1 MCPISLAIQRAA
13 LKKTWRLIAVGES
26 SLLELRPLWPKGIP
40 DYKKVPSVHFSVK
53 DFESIAACKA
63 AFEAKA
69 LELNQQGF
77 NVYTVMNPI
86 REDFKGPGAAKDDD
100 VRYRDLLLIDI
111 DRVGDTSCPANQAEL
126 DAAKVL
132 ALEIREYLAE
142 RDWPKPIIL
151 MSANGYHLYY
161 ILEGVP
167 NDFDSASLIRQFLK
181 NLASHF
187 DNGLVGV
194 DTVVYNASRIT
205 KLPGTIARKGV
216 ETHDR
221 PYRMAEVC
229 DEI

>member
-1 MCPISLAIQRAA
+1 MSLISLSVQRAA
-13 LKKTWRLIAVGES
+13 LKKTWRLIAVGEDS
-26 SLLELRPLWPKGIP
+26 ILELRPIWPKGVP
-40 DYKKVPSVHFSVK
+40 DHKKAPSVHFSAK
-53 DFESIAACKA
+53 DYESIAACKA

-69 LELNQQGF
+69 LELNRQGF

-86 REDFKGPGAAKDDD
+86 REDFKGPGAIKDADI
-100 VRYRDLLLIDI
+100 RYRDLLLIDI
-111 DRVGDTSCPANQAEL
+111 DRVGDTSSPANQAEL

-142 RDWPKPIIL
+142 RDWHKPIIL

-161 ILEGVP
+161 ILEGIP
-167 NDFDSASLIRQFLK
+167 NDFDSASLVRRLLK

-187 DNGLVGV
+187 DNGLVGI
-194 DTVVYNASRIT
+194 DTSVYNASRIT
-205 KLPGTIARKGV
+205 KVPGTIARKGMEAV
-216 ETHDR
+216 DR

>member
-1 MCPISLAIQRAA
+1 MRPISLSVQQAE
-13 LKKTWRLIAVGES
+13 LKKTWGLIAADDNSV
-26 SLLELRPLWPKGIP
+26 LELRLIWPKGIP
-40 DYKKVPSVHFSVK
+40 NPKIAHSVHFRVK
-53 DFESIAACKA
+53 DYESVAACNA

-69 LELNQQGF
+69 LELNQLGF

-86 REDFKGPGAAKDDD
+86 REDFTGPGAAKDGDI
-100 VRYRDLLLIDI
+100 RYRDLLLIDI
-111 DRVGDTSCPANQAEL
+111 DRVGDTSSPANQAEL

-161 ILEGVP
+161 ILEGMP
-167 NDFDSASLIRQFLK
+167 NDLESASLVRQFLK
-181 NLASHF
+181 NLANRF
-187 DNGLVGV
+187 DNSLVGV

-205 KLPGTIARKGV
+205 KVPGTIARKGIETV
-216 ETHDR
+216 ER
-221 PYRMAEVC
+221 PYRMAVVC

>member
-1 MCPISLAIQRAA
+1 MSLISLSVQRAA
-13 LKKTWRLIAVGES
+13 LKKTWRLIAVGEN
-26 SLLELRPLWPKGIP
+26 SLLELRAIWPKGIP
-40 DYKKVPSVHFSVK
+40 DPKPAHSVHFTVK
-53 DFESIAACKA
+53 DYESIAACKA

-69 LELNQQGF
+69 LELNKQGF

-100 VRYRDLLLIDI
+100 IRYRDLLLIDI
-111 DRVGDTSCPANQAEL
+111 DRIGDTSSPANQAEL
-126 DAAKVL
+126 NAAKVL
-132 ALEIREYLAE
+132 ALEIREYLAK

-161 ILEGVP
+161 ILEGIP

-181 NLASHF
+181 NLANRF
-187 DNGLVGV
+187 DNSLVGV

-205 KLPGTIARKGV
+205 KVPGTIARKGMEAV
-216 ETHDR
+216 DR